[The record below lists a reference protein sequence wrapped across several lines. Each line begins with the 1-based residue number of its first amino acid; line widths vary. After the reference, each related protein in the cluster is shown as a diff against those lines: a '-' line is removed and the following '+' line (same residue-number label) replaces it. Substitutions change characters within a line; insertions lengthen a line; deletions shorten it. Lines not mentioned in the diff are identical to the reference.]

1 MSGEAPQ
8 PKEGMTALRLLDR
21 MVAVVSWL
29 TLVALVVLS
38 VMRHCFGWA
47 PSWPSWIQVWLVPV
61 LTAAAV
67 GYLTNYL
74 AIWLLFRPYTKHG
87 PFWGVIPRNQPRL
100 AASVGKVIPER
111 LLPPAELAQTI
122 TDLAGTFL
130 RDPETLTR
138 VRRAVGAA
146 VAANGQAIAAFLVPY
161 ASRSLRVVLDD
172 QLKAEKVARL
182 VGFCAEQYLA
192 KPENRAKVAEGILLE
207 LQKNV
212 PQLTSFLCSSLRP
225 AAISYLDQRFG
236 MMLAMVGGADTVV
249 DGILNHLDWA
259 SIEQLISERLSTAET
274 QKVLAD
280 EVGNLATRLQEHLQ
294 TPEAQ
299 QALDQFIAEHTPQL
313 ENAIAGYLQEKLPG
327 MLEALFGNDGL
338 WNAIAEKL
346 LPYLQQLIE
355 QELTTNSE
363 KIIARL
369 DLQGRIERAVN
380 DLDPAEAHRLINQ
393 VSGRELTLLQVL
405 GYFLGAIAG
414 FLMIFAG

>member
-1 MSGEAPQ
+1 M
-8 PKEGMTALRLLDR
+8 
-21 MVAVVSWL
+21 
-29 TLVALVVLS
+29 
-38 VMRHCFGWA
+38 
-47 PSWPSWIQVWLVPV
+47 
-61 LTAAAV
+61 
-67 GYLTNYL
+67 
-74 AIWLLFRPYTKHG
+74 
-87 PFWGVIPRNQPRL
+87 
-100 AASVGKVIPER
+100 
-111 LLPPAELAQTI
+111 
-122 TDLAGTFL
+122 
-130 RDPETLTR
+130 
-138 VRRAVGAA
+138 
-146 VAANGQAIAAFLVPY
+146 
-161 ASRSLRVVLDD
+161 
-172 QLKAEKVARL
+172 
-182 VGFCAEQYLA
+182 
-192 KPENRAKVAEGILLE
+192 LE

-212 PQLTSFLCSSLRP
+212 PQLTSFLRSGLRP
-225 AAISYLDQRFG
+225 AAISYLNQHFG

-259 SIEQLISERLSTAET
+259 SIEQLISERLGTAET
-274 QKVLAD
+274 QKILAD
-280 EVGNLATRLQEHLQ
+280 EVGNLATRLQEHLH

-355 QELTTNSE
+355 QELATNSE